1 MQAFFGIDRSKTD
14 AVTTNSRQ
22 EEDPAM
28 TNATSPDTEKEMET
42 VTSADGTEIAFERTG
57 SGPPLV
63 LVHGSGVSDHRR
75 WEIGGVRPAL
85 AEHAT
90 VYAIDRRGRGESGD
104 TEAYSFDREVQDA
117 VAVVHSIGEPVT
129 LLGHSFGANIALEA
143 SLLLDSLEGLILYEP
158 GIPVG
163 DHEIGDPEV
172 ITQMNELLADGKNE
186 EALVVFLR
194 EIGGLTPDEIAT
206 FRSDPSW
213 DDRVAGA
220 HTLPREEQACS
231 EHEMRPDRLTTM
243 QSPTLLLSGSE
254 SPQKYRDATKVIN
267 DALPNSRIV
276 TFEGQQH
283 VAMNNEPELF
293 VDEVL
298 SFVRES
304 T

>member
-1 MQAFFGIDRSKTD
+1 MA
-14 AVTTNSRQ
+14 
-22 EEDPAM
+22 
-28 TNATSPDTEKEMET
+28 NATPPKAEKEMDR

-85 AEHAT
+85 AEHVT

-104 TEAYSFDREVQDA
+104 AETYSLDREVEDV
-117 VAVVHSIGEPVT
+117 VAVVESIDEPVT
-129 LLGHSFGANIALEA
+129 LLGHSFGANIALDA
-143 SLLLDSLEGLILYEP
+143 SLRLDSLAGLILYEP

-163 DHEIGDPEV
+163 DHEMSDPEA
-172 ITQMNELLADGKNE
+172 ISRMNGLLSEGKNE
-186 EALVVFLR
+186 EALTVFLR
-194 EIGGLTPDEIAT
+194 EIGGLTPEEIDT
-206 FRSDPSW
+206 YRSDPGW

-231 EHEMRPDRLTTM
+231 DHVLRPDRLTTM
-243 QSPTLLLSGSE
+243 QTPTLLVSGSE
-254 SPQKYRDATKVIN
+254 SPQKFKAATEAID

-276 TFEGQQH
+276 TFEGEKH
-283 VAMNNEPELF
+283 VAMNNDPERF

-298 SFVRES
+298 SFILE
-304 T
+304 